1 MLGSGARS
9 TSLGARALRARR
21 AWWRRAATMLA
32 LWGSLNGFAGL
43 GGARAASAAPV
54 SPAKAD
60 TKKAAP
66 TPAAAG
72 GDGATEKAAETG
84 GSPKKAP
91 DRERVGEV
99 WVSTTGRAQVRS
111 DRPAGEVL
119 HVAWAAPPRVP
130 DWELRQSLAAFE
142 RATFPEG
149 GAAPS
154 LVDTPPEEWMIA
166 LERPALPVRWND
178 RLVDYLRYF
187 RDRDPGRA
195 LMRGWLRRA
204 GRYEKRL
211 RAILTE
217 VGVPEDLVFVALAES
232 GFDPRVRSRVGAA
245 GLWQFMEATG
255 NVYGL
260 SQDFWVDERFD
271 VEKSSYAAAA
281 YLSDLHARF
290 GSWELALAAYNAG
303 YGLVMTAIDRHNTNS
318 FWALAKIES
327 GLPHATVMYVPKIVA
342 AALVG
347 RNREALGYGPK
358 ELVPDAEIDWVE
370 VKVAKSTRIED
381 LAKLLD
387 TDAGR
392 LGEIN
397 AAFVRGRT
405 PPERSATVRIPR
417 DKAEVFAGKR
427 GELEKLWKGES
438 TVTVKHGES
447 LEGIAKRHGISEK
460 QLRKLNGIQDAA
472 EVSGGVVLVVPAG
485 GSGGGSG
492 GGSNDDG
499 GTKAGSS
506 GSASAGEPEPL
517 PLAAVPPLEAGKG
530 QRLVFF
536 RTNRASTP
544 PDLERA
550 LGVRWSDLV
559 RWNDLDPRA
568 RLQSGLLLQ
577 VIVPEAFDAK
587 KRNVAIFEKSEV
599 EHVVRGSRAHLEAE
613 LGRRGKLRRGY
624 RVKSGDT
631 LEKIGKKF
639 DLTAGDLSRI
649 NQVPRESDPVVG
661 ELLVVYVDSKH
672 AKGTV
677 DAPAPKGFEDVDAKV
692 DQGTRTPSTADDAR
706 VPGRSK
712 GGKKASS
719 GRGNASRRRAPS
731 TAETAKVPGTKGATR
746 AD

>member
-1 MLGSGARS
+1 
-9 TSLGARALRARR
+9 
-21 AWWRRAATMLA
+21 MLA
-32 LWGSLNGFAGL
+32 IV
-43 GGARAASAAPV
+43 GGTPQREATAAPAVV
-54 SPAKAD
+54 SPAAS
-60 TKKAAP
+60 
-66 TPAAAG
+66 
-72 GDGATEKAAETG
+72 DGAGAVG
-84 GSPKKAP
+84 GAKAP
-91 DRERVGEV
+91 ERERVGEV
-99 WVSTTGRAQVRS
+99 WASTAGRAQVRS
-111 DRPAGEVL
+111 DRPPGDVL
-119 HVAWAAPPRVP
+119 HVAWAAPPRLP

-142 RATFPEG
+142 RASFPEG
-149 GAAPS
+149 GPAPS
-154 LVDTPPEEWMIA
+154 LVDAPPEEWMIA

-187 RDRDPGRA
+187 RDRDQGRA

-260 SQDFWVDERFD
+260 EQDFWVDDRFD
-271 VEKSSYAAAA
+271 VEKSTYAAAA
-281 YLSDLHARF
+281 YLADLHARF

-318 FWALAKIES
+318 FWALAKLES

-347 RNREALGYGPK
+347 RNRQALGFGSK
-358 ELVPDAEIDWVE
+358 ELTPDAEIDWVE
-370 VKVAKSTRIED
+370 VKLAKSTRLED
-381 LAKLLD
+381 LARVIGA
-387 TDAGR
+387 DAER

-405 PPERSATVRIPR
+405 PPGVSATVRIPR
-417 DKAEVFAGKR
+417 DKADAFAAAR
-427 GELEKLWKGES
+427 GELEQLWKGEG
-438 TVTVKHGES
+438 TVVAKHGES
-447 LEGIAKRHGISEK
+447 LEAIAKRHGITEK
-460 QLRKLNGIQDAA
+460 QLRKLNGIRDAA
-472 EVSGGVVLVVPAG
+472 EVVGGVVLVVPVETAPV
-485 GSGGGSG
+485 
-492 GGSNDDG
+492 
-499 GTKAGSS
+499 
-506 GSASAGEPEPL
+506 SASASTAETREPELP
-517 PLAAVPPLEAGKG
+517 PLAAVPPLLAGKG
-530 QRLVFF
+530 QRLVFL

-577 VIVPEAFDAK
+577 VLVPDGFDAK
-587 KRNVAIFEKSEV
+587 ARNVALLEPGEV
-599 EHVVRGSRAHLEAE
+599 EHVIRGSRAHLEAE
-613 LGRRGKLRRGY
+613 LGRRGKQRRGY

-631 LEKIGKKF
+631 LEEIGGRF

-677 DAPAPKGFEDVDAKV
+677 DAPAPKGFEESEAKA
-692 DQGTRTPSTADDAR
+692 DEGSRTPSTAESAG
-706 VPGRSK
+706 VPGK
-712 GGKKASS
+712 GGKKKASASS
-719 GRGNASRRRAPS
+719 KGKSPSKRAPS
-731 TAETAKVPGTKGATR
+731 TAETARVPSKR
-746 AD
+746 RP